1 MINKSV
7 EEILSAV
14 EELKGNPLRAHEDFK
29 LILEASMIS
38 QQFDHLFDLAF
49 QAKYVSG
56 LMKVIQKREVLVEEE
71 YFKKVG
77 EEFQAAYQKI
87 KLLLQRILENS
98 SSFVKNI
105 FEEKYFQL
113 SYSSLENLNR
123 LCEDL
128 AIFKLYLIDLKA
140 KKDSK

>member
-1 MINKSV
+1 MIDKLP

-14 EELKGNPLRAHEDFK
+14 EDLNGNPLRARDDFK
-29 LILEASMIS
+29 LILEASIS
-38 QQFDHLFDLAF
+38 SQRFDELSDLAF

-56 LMKVIQKREVLVEEE
+56 LMKVIQKREAIVDEE

-77 EEFQAAYQKI
+77 EEFQVSYQKI
-87 KLLLQRILENS
+87 KLLLQPILENS
-98 SSFVKNI
+98 SNFVKNI

-113 SYSSLENLNR
+113 SHSSLENMNR

-128 AIFKLYLIDLKA
+128 AILKLYLNDLKT